1 MQADLKFPKEKIH
14 SSLGP
19 DIVLWS
25 KVTKQVVLIELTE
38 PWEERMEEEC
48 KNGSRSFAGQYL
60 WRTLGLLG
68 IDSQT
73 AASSKHHQT
82 DRASILVD
90 MNKTEPTRLRAKNIL
105 SLEVKSGGG
114 TRMLA
119 LSLSPFEISWA

>member
-1 MQADLKFPKEKIH
+1 MQADLKFPQEKIH

-38 PWEERMEEEC
+38 LWEERMEEEC

-68 IDSQT
+68 IDSQARKQNIT
-73 AASSKHHQT
+73 KQTELASWWIWIKQNQQ
-82 DRASILVD
+82 D
-90 MNKTEPTRLRAKNIL
+90 
-105 SLEVKSGGG
+105 
-114 TRMLA
+114 
-119 LSLSPFEISWA
+119 